1 MKRKILILFA
11 ICLLCALAGG
21 CGGEKS
27 ISKVELPAVVPES
40 PAQESVAPESTA
52 QDLPEQNNS
61 APSQADVEL
70 DVPDAPV
77 GKTTL
82 VLGGIG
88 LRDGTLASLVNNF
101 NAENTKYTV
110 VIDDYA
116 ENTQSREQA
125 ETVMQTKLF
134 AGDAADIYY
143 FRNDMLSPLPWI
155 SAGLLY
161 DLDPLIA
168 SDSEISEKDIIPWT
182 ALHEYG
188 GLYLLSPTFGVVA
201 LSCSQQTQQL
211 HTGWTI
217 AEYLDIEKSLRP
229 EQDMIYYMDPENFLK
244 RIGGRYLRGVI
255 DYEHA
260 QCNLDTPEFR
270 EILQSAL
277 KAGSYDGGYNPDKN
291 VPQRIIDGELICCYV
306 GLSSALEI
314 SFDRY
319 RCGQT
324 LGYVGWPTPDG
335 SNGMDVRLM
344 MPLGVSATT
353 SCPEGCWE
361 FLKYLLLHPWMEYSA
376 DGTPVYAPLLQ
387 DNLDVLKNIDVPY
400 AEITT
405 FDDVQLIV
413 NLAKTCETMD
423 FYDEEAMSILLE
435 EMGDLVS
442 GNIDLDTAVE
452 RMQSRLNLYLMEQV
466 K

>member
-1 MKRKILILFA
+1 MKKKAMAAILSLLILLSA
-11 ICLLCALAGG
+11 CSANSNSNSQDVLQPT
-21 CGGEKS
+21 EK
-27 ISKVELPAVVPES
+27 ISEDTPKVEE
-40 PAQESVAPESTA
+40 QEREKLVE
-52 QDLPEQNNS
+52 NNS
-61 APSQADVEL
+61 QANDI
-70 DVPDAPV
+70 PDAPE

-82 VLGGIG
+82 ILGGIG
-88 LRDGTLASLVNNF
+88 LSGGALASIVNNF

-110 VIDDYA
+110 VLDDYA
-116 ENTQSREQA
+116 ENTESPEQA
-125 ETVMQTKLF
+125 GTVMRTKMF
-134 AGDAADIYY
+134 AGDSADLYY
-143 FRNDMLSPLPWI
+143 FRSDILSPIPWI

-229 EQDMIYYMDPENFLK
+229 EQDMIYYMNPKNFLE

-291 VPQRIIDGELICCYV
+291 VPQRIVDGELICCYV
-306 GLSSALEI
+306 GLSSALEV

-387 DNLDVLKNIDVPY
+387 DNLDVLKSIDVPY

-413 NLAKTCETMD
+413 NLAETSETMD
-423 FYDEEAMSILLE
+423 FYDEEARSILLE
-435 EMGDLVS
+435 EMSDLES
-442 GNIDLDTAVE
+442 GNINLDTALS
-452 RMQSRLNLYLMEQV
+452 RMQSRLNLYLMEQS